1 MSKDVRAAAWGR
13 IAAALAV
20 TWLLAACGASRDDVL
35 QIEASSRDEHAEMRQ
50 SLAGLQQSID
60 QLTTAIRQLRADLDA
75 RLDEVNNR
83 MGIVESLMR
92 DNEQMFQR
100 FQTRLQQA
108 QERQRQLEEGDTLGL
123 TSPAPPPGEAPAGRP
138 GTAPDTTG
146 RAAAPPGRG
155 GIPSEIDLY
164 NAALNDYQAG
174 RFDLAL
180 NGFREYL
187 RLYPDGASP
196 DNAQFWIGKIYLDQK
211 QYEAA
216 ARELERLMASYP
228 ETDKAAQATF
238 YLGNA
243 YRALGNEE
251 RARTYYRQVIER
263 YPTSQESQLARRELE
278 R

>member
-1 MSKDVRAAAWGR
+1 MLSG
-13 IAAALAV
+13 
-20 TWLLAACGASRDDVL
+20 CGASREDVL
-35 QIEASSRDEHAEMRQ
+35 QIQASSRDEHAEMRQ

-60 QLTTAIRQLRADLDA
+60 ELTAAIRQLRADLDA

-92 DNEQMFQR
+92 DNEQMFKR
-100 FQTRLQQA
+100 FQARLQQA
-108 QERQRQLEEGDTLGL
+108 QDRQRQLEADSLG
-123 TSPAPPPGEAPAGRP
+123 APLPPGT
-138 GTAPDTTG
+138 TAPSPTADG
-146 RAAAPPGRG
+146 ADQAAAAPPRG
-155 GIPSEIDLY
+155 GEIPSEIDLY
-164 NAALNDYQAG
+164 NAALSDYQAG
-174 RFDLAL
+174 RLDLAL

-187 RLYPDGASP
+187 RLYPDGTSP
-196 DNAQFWIGKIYLDQK
+196 DNAQFWIGKIYLDQE

-216 ARELERLMASYP
+216 ARELERLVGTYP

-251 RARTYYRQVIER
+251 RARAYYRQVIER

>member
-1 MSKDVRAAAWGR
+1 VAAGASRAATL
-13 IAAALAV
+13 AAGLV
-20 TWLLAACGASRDDVL
+20 LAACGASREDVL
-35 QIEASSRDEHAEMRQ
+35 QIEASSRDQHAEMRQ

-60 QLTTAIRQLRADLDA
+60 QLTAAIRQLRADLDA

-100 FQTRLQQA
+100 FQTRLQEA
-108 QERQRQLEEGDTLGL
+108 QQRQRQVESDTLAAVLPPGPA
-123 TSPAPPPGEAPAGRP
+123 TPARPAPA
-138 GTAPDTTG
+138 DTSG
-146 RAAAPPGRG
+146 RAGTTPPRG
-155 GIPSEIDLY
+155 AEIPSEIDLY

-174 RFDLAL
+174 RLDLAL

-187 RLYPDGASP
+187 RLYPDGTSP
-196 DNAQFWIGKIYLDQK
+196 DNAQFWIGKIYLDQE

-216 ARELERLMASYP
+216 ARELERLMGSYP

-251 RARTYYRQVIER
+251 RARAYYRQVIER
-263 YPTSQESQLARRELE
+263 YPASQESQLARRELE